1 MNIYANFKFSFYWIY
16 YFFYS
21 KVDELNEQHLH
32 YLLMK
37 HKVYLQDIFSGKV
50 LVDIYFD
57 FRDSQL
63 TSLKCSGIN
72 CN

>member
-50 LVDIYFD
+50 LVDIYFNFKD
-57 FRDSQL
+57 CRN
-63 TSLKCSGIN
+63 CSGIN

>member
-1 MNIYANFKFSFYWIY
+1 MLISNLVFIGFIF
-16 YFFYS
+16 FFYS

-50 LVDIYFD
+50 LVDIYFNFKD
-57 FRDSQL
+57 CRN
-63 TSLKCSGIN
+63 CSGIN

>member
-1 MNIYANFKFSFYWIY
+1 MNIYANFKFSFYLIY
-16 YFFYS
+16 DFFYS

-50 LVDIYFD
+50 LVDIYFNFKD
-57 FRDSQL
+57 
-63 TSLKCSGIN
+63 C
-72 CN
+72 

>member
-1 MNIYANFKFSFYWIY
+1 MLISNLVFIGFIF
-16 YFFYS
+16 FFYS

-50 LVDIYFD
+50 LVDIYFNFKD
-57 FRDSQL
+57 C
-63 TSLKCSGIN
+63 KNCSGIN

>member
-16 YFFYS
+16 FFFYS

-50 LVDIYFD
+50 LVDIYFNFKD
-57 FRDSQL
+57 CRN
-63 TSLKCSGIN
+63 CSGIN

>member
-1 MNIYANFKFSFYWIY
+1 MNIFVNFKFSFYWIY

-21 KVDELNEQHLH
+21 KVDELNEQYLY

-37 HKVYLQDIFSGKV
+37 DKVYFQDIFLGKV
-50 LVDIYFD
+50 FVDIYFN
-57 FRDSQL
+57 FRDCR
-63 TSLKCSGIN
+63 KCFGIN

>member
-1 MNIYANFKFSFYWIY
+1 MPYDLFILILNYVSIGFIYFD
-16 YFFYS
+16 S

-50 LVDIYFD
+50 LKMLIFI
-57 FRDSQL
+57 SISKIL
-63 TSLKCSGIN
+63 N
-72 CN
+72 

>member
-1 MNIYANFKFSFYWIY
+1 MNIYANFKFSFYFIFL
-16 YFFYS
+16 FFYS

-50 LVDIYFD
+50 LVDIYFNFKD
-57 FRDSQL
+57 CRN
-63 TSLKCSGIN
+63 CSGIN

>member
-1 MNIYANFKFSFYWIY
+1 MLISNLVFIGFI
-16 YFFYS
+16 FFYS

-50 LVDIYFD
+50 LVDIYFNFKD
-57 FRDSQL
+57 CRN
-63 TSLKCSGIN
+63 CSGIN